1 MGIVALLKKDGMAR
15 VQQVLA
21 IRLAAIACV
30 VAALALS
37 APVIWSA
44 ASAGAGL
51 FALAVMAVAGT
62 AVFQSIPLAMQVIEI
77 YVLKARKHASAA
89 NPVEQLQRECIRRE
103 QRLVAFRTALG
114 TIGGQIETLGQMIE
128 ERRHAD
134 PVHVL
139 DRQARAL
146 ERMSRFHAANVQRLD
161 EAQAA
166 LETFR
171 HHVQQKIFEWEF
183 ARSGEA
189 VLAALNP
196 GEFEDLVQDLLT
208 DAALQSVQK
217 RFNTVFSE
225 LDLQMRAIGSPTR
238 PLLDA
243 GSLERLGALGPVP
256 LGTTGRRP

>member
-1 MGIVALLKKDGMAR
+1 MDIVALLRKGGMAR

-21 IRLAAIACV
+21 IRIAAVACV

-37 APVIWSA
+37 APIVWSA
-44 ASAGAGL
+44 VSAGMGL
-51 FALAVMAVAGT
+51 VALAIMAAAGT
-62 AVFQSIPLAMQVIEI
+62 AVFQSVPLAMQVLETF
-77 YVLKARKHASAA
+77 VLKARKRVAAA

-103 QRLVAFRTALG
+103 QRLVAFRAALA
-114 TIGGQIETLGQMIE
+114 TIGGQIETLGQMVE

-134 PVHVL
+134 PAHVL

-146 ERMSRFHAANVQRLD
+146 ERMTRFHAANVQRLD

-166 LETFR
+166 LGTFR

-196 GEFEDLVQDLLT
+196 SECEDLVQDLLT
-208 DAALQSVQK
+208 DAALQSVQR

-243 GSLERLGALGPVP
+243 GSLERLGALGPVSIGP
-256 LGTTGRRP
+256 EGRRP

>member
-1 MGIVALLKKDGMAR
+1 MDIVALFRKGGMAR

-21 IRLAAIACV
+21 IRFAAIACV

-37 APVIWSA
+37 APIIWSA

-51 FALAVMAVAGT
+51 VALAIMAVAGT
-62 AVFQSIPLAMQVIEI
+62 AVFQSIPLAMQVIETF
-77 YVLKARKHASAA
+77 VLKFRKRVAAA
-89 NPVEQLQRECIRRE
+89 NPVEQLQHECIRRE
-103 QRLVAFRTALG
+103 QRLAAFRNALG

-134 PVHVL
+134 PAHVL
-139 DRQARAL
+139 DRQSRAL
-146 ERMSRFHAANVQRLD
+146 DRMTRFHAANVERLD
-161 EAQAA
+161 EAQLA
-166 LETFR
+166 LQTFR

-196 GEFEDLVQDLLT
+196 GEFENLVQDLLT
-208 DAALQSVQK
+208 DSALQSVQK

-225 LDLQMRAIGSPTR
+225 LDIQMRAIGSPTR
-238 PLLDA
+238 RLLDA
-243 GSLERLGALGPVP
+243 ESRVGFDALGLARTDPRV
-256 LGTTGRRP
+256 RRP